1 MEIKNIFENI
11 PEECKTEIFEIL
23 FEDKGFKLERIISE
37 GQGTPPGQWYE
48 QDWDEWV
55 VLLKGG
61 ADILFEGDGAPIA
74 LKPGDYIHIPAHKKH
89 RVEWTDPHEKTIWLA
104 IHIKNEMRSEK
115 TEDRSQR

>member
-1 MEIKNIFENI
+1 MEIKNIFENV

-37 GQGTPPGQWYE
+37 GQATPPGQWYD

-61 ADILFEGDGAPIA
+61 AGILFEGDGVPIA

-104 IHIKNEMRSEK
+104 IHFKSGER
-115 TEDRSQR
+115 

>member
-1 MEIKNIFENI
+1 MYLRNAKQKFLRFFL
-11 PEECKTEIFEIL
+11 KTRVSSL
-23 FEDKGFKLERIISE
+23 NGSYQRDRQPL
-37 GQGTPPGQWYE
+37 PGNGIN

-61 ADILFEGDGAPIA
+61 AGILFEGDRVPIA

-104 IHIKNEMRSEK
+104 IHIKNEVRSEK
-115 TEDRSQR
+115 TEEKQI